1 MEGTH
6 QQIRIKD
13 PFELPQFGGLY
24 NGFEVFIRQVLEP
37 ESIPRFEETVESV
50 RDADWITVSNR
61 ASVEVDFASTRICA
75 LRKNRQIHISTL
87 C

>member
-24 NGFEVFIRQVLEP
+24 NGFEVFIRQVLEL
-37 ESIPRFEETVESV
+37 ESISRFEETVEFS
-50 RDADWITVSNR
+50 RENR
-61 ASVEVDFASTRICA
+61 PLLKAGRAG
-75 LRKNRQIHISTL
+75 
-87 C
+87 